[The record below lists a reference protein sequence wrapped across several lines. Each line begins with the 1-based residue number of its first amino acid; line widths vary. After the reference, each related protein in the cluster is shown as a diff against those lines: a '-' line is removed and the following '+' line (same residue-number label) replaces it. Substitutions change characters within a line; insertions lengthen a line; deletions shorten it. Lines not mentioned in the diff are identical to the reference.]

1 MTASSR
7 PFQSRIPNVDSRTA
21 GIVLGEARCRFLLLC
36 LCLTLFVLAWHL
48 AGAGPALAVPL
59 PAGYVQ
65 CGTENGTN
73 NCPSGRIAYGALNEY
88 VLRDVT
94 APFACSNATFGDPV
108 YGVVKGCYAGTATPA
123 SISVTP
129 TSLAFTGTVGGANPA
144 AQTVA
149 LTNAGGGT
157 LSWTVSENAAW
168 LTVSPLSGTTTTE
181 TDTLTAA
188 VNISGLAAGTYN
200 GVITVTASGGS
211 RTISATLT
219 VSAAASTSPVP
230 LPAGHVQCGT
240 ENGANT
246 CPSGRI
252 AYGAQNRF
260 YLRDVTAPFSCSN
273 ATFGDPIVGV
283 PKACYAG
290 GGGSVP
296 AALSVTPTSLAFT
309 GTVGGANPAA
319 RTVALTNTGGGTLS
333 WTVSDNA
340 AWLTVSPVSGTTTT
354 ETDTLTATINI
365 SGLAAGT
372 YNGVI
377 TVTASGGSR
386 SIAVT
391 LTLSAASSTAPVPL
405 PAGYVQCATENGA
418 NTCPSGRIAYG
429 AQNRFFLRDV
439 VAPFSCSNTTFGDP
453 IVGVQKACY
462 AGGSGATGIT
472 AIPTSL
478 AFTGTVGGA
487 NPASRTIALTN
498 TGGGTL
504 SWTVSDNAA
513 WLTVSPVSGTTTTE
527 TDTLTAAIN
536 TSGLAAG
543 TYNGIITVTPTGS
556 TPRQIPVSV
565 TLTAGGTGTATL
577 TWTAGTETDL
587 AGYRV
592 YWGTASG
599 TYGAAI
605 ATLDR
610 TVTSYV
616 SSGLQAGTTYFFVIT
631 AVDNAGNES
640 TFSNE
645 VSKSIY

>member
-1 MTASSR
+1 MLWLLMTAS
-7 PFQSRIPNVDSRTA
+7 A
-21 GIVLGEARCRFLLLC
+21 
-36 LCLTLFVLAWHL
+36 LAWHVVE
-48 AGAGPALAVPL
+48 ASPALAVPL

-65 CGTENGTN
+65 CATENGTN
-73 NCPSGRIAYGALNEY
+73 NCPSGTIAYGAQNEF
-88 VLRDVT
+88 VLRNVT
-94 APFACSNATFGDPV
+94 VPFACNNATFGDPV
-108 YGVVKGCYAGTATPA
+108 YGVVKGCYAGTSAPA
-123 SISVTP
+123 AMSVSP
-129 TSLAFTGTVGGANPA
+129 TSLAFTGTAGGANPA
-144 AQTVA
+144 ARTVA
-149 LTNAGGGT
+149 LTNTGGGT
-157 LSWTVSENAAW
+157 LSWSVSDNAAW
-168 LTVSPLSGTTTTE
+168 LTVSPVSGTTTTE

-188 VNISGLAAGTYN
+188 ISISGLAAGTYT
-200 GVITVTASGGS
+200 GAITVTSSGGS
-211 RTISATLT
+211 YTIPATLTISA
-219 VSAAASTSPVP
+219 ASSTTPVP
-230 LPAGHVQCGT
+230 LPAGYVQCAT

-252 AYGAQNRF
+252 AYGAQNQF
-260 YLRDVTAPFSCSN
+260 FLRDVIAPFACSN
-273 ATFGDPIVGV
+273 ATFGDPIYGV

-290 GGGSVP
+290 AGGTAP
-296 AALSVTPTSLAFT
+296 AAISVTPTSLAFT

-354 ETDTLTATINI
+354 ETDTLTAAISI

-386 SIAVT
+386 TIPAT
-391 LTLSAASSTAPVPL
+391 LTLSAASSTTPAPL
-405 PAGYVQCATENGA
+405 PAGYIQCATENGA

-429 AQNRFFLRDV
+429 AQNQFFLRDV
-439 VAPFSCSNTTFGDP
+439 IAPFSCSNTTFGDP
-453 IVGVQKACY
+453 IVGVPKACY
-462 AGGSGATGIT
+462 TGGSGTLGIT
-472 AIPTSL
+472 ANPISL
-478 AFTGTVGGA
+478 AFTGTAGGA

-513 WLTVSPVSGTTTTE
+513 WLTVSPASGTTTTE

-536 TSGLAAG
+536 ISGLAAG

-556 TPRQIPVSV
+556 TPRQIPVSL
-565 TLTAGGTGTATL
+565 TLTASGTGTATL
-577 TWTAGTETDL
+577 TWTAGTDTDL

-592 YWGTASG
+592 YRGTASG

-640 TFSNE
+640 TYSNE